1 MPRRLAENRKRGF
14 QAKTR
19 FAPRNPAPLNK
30 GEQYEV
36 TIQALSRRGQGIARV
51 KGFVVFV
58 PDTNVGQRVTIRIA
72 AIGPHSAQA
81 VIVA

>member
-14 QAKTR
+14 QVKAR

-36 TIQALSRRGQGIARV
+36 TITALSRRGQGVARL

-58 PDTNVGQRVTIRIA
+58 PNTNVGQRVTIRIA
-72 AIGPHSAQA
+72 VIGPRSAQA
-81 VIVA
+81 EVVA